1 MVFLLGISSNGG
13 WHRVAESLAL
23 PVGATAEE
31 AGHGLGKFTGK
42 AHLVFVHAPEGLMT
56 PSGDAED
63 DFEQEVI
70 GKGSRLSS
78 CCHAEER

>member
-1 MVFLLGISSNGG
+1 
-13 WHRVAESLAL
+13 
-23 PVGATAEE
+23 
-31 AGHGLGKFTGK
+31 
-42 AHLVFVHAPEGLMT
+42 VFVHAPEGLMT